1 MFYQKLFASLA
12 AHHVRY
18 LLVGG
23 LAVNVHGIPRMTMDV
38 DVVIALDP
46 QNVDHFIAA
55 AEELGLCPVL
65 PVPLADL
72 GNPAKRREWVEQRNR
87 VAVALRAQEKGI
99 PTLDVLLGLDLQFEP
114 AYGRRVVRDLDG
126 IAIDVASIADLIA
139 MKGKSGREQ
148 DRSDVEHLRK
158 LER

>member
-1 MFYQKLFASLA
+1 MFYQRLFACLA
-12 AHHVRY
+12 AHDVRY

-23 LAVNVHGIPRMTMDV
+23 VAVNVHGIPRMTMDV

-55 AEELGLCPVL
+55 AEELGLRPML

-72 GNPAKRREWVEQRNR
+72 GNPAKRKEWVEQRIL
-87 VAVALRAQEKGI
+87 VAFALRAQEAGA
-99 PTLDVLLGLDLQFEP
+99 PTVDVMLGLDLQFEP
-114 AYGRRVVRDLDG
+114 AYHRRVVRDLDG

-139 MKGKSGREQ
+139 MKGK
-148 DRSDVEHLRK
+148 
-158 LER
+158 